1 MGKGERCVKCSD
13 FMQSLDAWTDG
24 ELSEEQSAE
33 MERHANQCAPCR
45 EQWTAAEQLRS
56 FLSRMD
62 EEISVPLPAQ
72 AGWRSAIRAE
82 ARRRRMKRI
91 YGAVSA
97 VAAAAVVAFC
107 VTALLPGRQKADP
120 APETTGVEYAVL
132 QSAPR
137 AYVEADGLSEEAQL
151 EASAAPVGLDAGLEV
166 ERRILADDVDTAYGY
181 VMDIAAE
188 YGATVEREA
197 EDTAGKKVYLLVPG
211 ENLTDFVSAVEHVGT
226 PADESAAVD
235 AADGTVSVCVV
246 IAQNN

>member
-1 MGKGERCVKCSD
+1 MGKGERCVKCSE

-24 ELSEEQSAE
+24 ELSEAESAE
-33 MERHANQCAPCR
+33 MERHAEQCASCR

-72 AGWRSAIRAE
+72 AGWRSAVRAE

-97 VAAAAVVAFC
+97 VAAVAVVAFC
-107 VTALLPGRQKADP
+107 VTALLPGGQKNES
-120 APETTGVEYAVL
+120 APETAASEYAL
-132 QSAPR
+132 MGSAPM
-137 AYVEADGLSEEAQL
+137 AYVEADGLSEDAQL
-151 EASAAPVGLDAGLEV
+151 EESAAPKAMDAGLET
-166 ERRILADDVDTAYGY
+166 ERRILTDDVDTAYGY

-197 EDTAGKKVYLLVPG
+197 EDTSGKKLYMLVPG
-211 ENLTDFVSAVEHVGT
+211 ENLTDFVSAVDHVGT
-226 PADESAAVD
+226 AADDGALVVD
-235 AADGTVSVCVV
+235 AGAGTVSVCVV
-246 IAQNN
+246 IAQN

>member
-1 MGKGERCVKCSD
+1 MKCSE
-13 FMQSLDAWTDG
+13 FMRSLDAWMDG
-24 ELSEEQSAE
+24 ELSEEQGAE
-33 MERHANQCAPCR
+33 MERHADQCASCN
-45 EQWTAAEQLRS
+45 EQRMAAEQLRS

-91 YGAVSA
+91 YGSISA

-107 VTALLPGRQKADP
+107 VTALLPRTQN
-120 APETTGVEYAVL
+120 ET
-132 QSAPR
+132 SAPR
-137 AYVEADGLSEEAQL
+137 TAAVEETVLGSAPMAYVEADGLSDEAQL
-151 EASAAPVGLDAGLEV
+151 EASAAPAGLDAGLEI
-166 ERRILADDVDTAYGY
+166 ERRILADDTDTAYGY

-197 EDTAGKKVYLLVPG
+197 EDTAGKRLYLLVPG

-226 PADESAAVD
+226 SADENAPMAETAA
-235 AADGTVSVCVV
+235 GTVSVCIV
-246 IAQNN
+246 IAQN